1 MERACEARRATIAVV
16 GLGPRGMILVERL
29 MAHLRQRPELVV
41 DLLLFDTGTPGP
53 GLHGLDLPDY
63 LLLNTVAG
71 QLSFYPHPDAVGGGA
86 RHEGP
91 TFDQWCRAQ
100 HVRLDEDGVTV
111 GSKGDE
117 VTPGRFLPRRL
128 LGAYLADCARKLVSH
143 APANARVRL
152 IAEKVSDIGRS
163 DDGRLHWLST
173 ASGPRYRADRV
184 FLAVGHGPLEWAQ
197 TGIPPDAVAPREV
210 VVLDGLGL
218 TAMDMVAALTRGR
231 LGTFRRDGKTLRY
244 YPSGRE
250 PKIVLSSRTGL
261 HFRARPDW
269 SPQDAAHRI
278 PPIFFTAA
286 AVDRLRDGSADGQ
299 LDFREDVLPLI
310 ALEMQAVYRI
320 TETRLHQG
328 PRAAAAL
335 EAMLKEQQS
344 GRDPATALRRLDG
357 STTAIFNPWHH
368 LQTEPW
374 CGDPDIYQYEK
385 IREIERDVG
394 ECRRGV
400 QGSPLKAALEVWRT
414 QRDTLRYAVNGESL
428 TGASRTQFYT
438 VYAPLSNRLVGG
450 PQKER
455 HEELAAL
462 VEADIVTLRPPRHVS
477 DLPGERSPWAGRRAV
492 DTGRILRAH
501 IGGSSGL
508 TRRDTPLLT
517 SLRSQGRIRSV
528 EEGVV
533 DGILVDA
540 HGHPVGATGEVD
552 QTLWIVGPAVEGSS
566 YYNHYVGT
574 PAPDCPLF
582 RDAEQQVCRCLGQI
596 PEAADSSVAAAD
608 AER

>member
-1 MERACEARRATIAVV
+1 MEHARKACRAAIAVV

-29 MAHLRQRPELVV
+29 MAHLRQRPELAVE
-41 DLLLFDTGTPGP
+41 LLLFDGSTPGP

-91 TFDQWCRAQ
+91 TFDQWCRARD
-100 HVRLDEDGVTV
+100 VRLDEEGVTV
-111 GSKGDE
+111 DSRGDE

-128 LGAYLADCARKLVSH
+128 LGAYLADCARKLVSR

-152 IAEKVSDIGRS
+152 VAEKVSDIGRS
-163 DDGRLHWLST
+163 DDGRRHWLGT
-173 ASGPRYRADRV
+173 ASGRRYRADRV
-184 FLAVGHGPLEWAQ
+184 FLAVGHGPSGWVQAR
-197 TGIPPDAVAPREV
+197 ISPDAVAPREV
-210 VVLDGLGL
+210 VILDGLGL
-218 TAMDMVAALTRGR
+218 TAMDMVAALTKGRRGI
-231 LGTFRRDGKTLRY
+231 FRRDGDTLRY
-244 YPSGRE
+244 HPSGRE
-250 PKIVLSSRTGL
+250 PKILLSSRTGL
-261 HFRARPDW
+261 PFRARPDW
-269 SPQDAAHRI
+269 GPQDEAHRI
-278 PPIFFTAA
+278 RPIFFTAA
-286 AVDRLRDGSADGQ
+286 TVDRLRDGCADGR

-320 TETRLHQG
+320 TETRLCQG
-328 PRAAAAL
+328 AGAAAAL
-335 EAMLKEQQS
+335 EATLREERS

-357 STTAIFNPWHH
+357 SATGIFDPWHH
-368 LQTEPW
+368 LRTEPW
-374 CGDPDIYQYEK
+374 RGDPETYQRGT

-400 QGSPLKAALEVWRT
+400 LGSPLKAALEVWRT
-414 QRDTLRYAVNGESL
+414 QRDTLRYTVNGESL
-428 TGASRTQFYT
+428 TDASRAQFYA

-455 HEELAAL
+455 HEELTAL

-477 DLPGERSPWAGRRAV
+477 DLPGEWSPRESRQAADAGRTV
-492 DTGRILRAH
+492 RAH
-501 IGGSSGL
+501 IGSSGL
-508 TRRDTPLLT
+508 TRRDAPLLA

-528 EEGVV
+528 EEGVI

-552 QTLWIVGPAVEGSS
+552 QTLWIVGSAVEGSS

-582 RDAEQQVCRCLGQI
+582 RDAEQQVRRCLGQL
-596 PEAADSSVAAAD
+596 PQAADCPVASDD
-608 AER
+608 AEQ